1 MSDRPR
7 ILVIRFSSIG
17 DIVLTTP
24 VFRML
29 KEQMEPAPEIHFLT
43 KAAFGGLLSA
53 NPHIDRIHTIDKA
66 TAELDEVFKE
76 IHFDYIIDLHKNIR
90 SAMVKRSLKAL
101 DFTVD
106 KRNWDKWLLVRFG
119 KDRMNGLHI
128 VDRYLE
134 TVKLFGIEDDGKG
147 LDYFIPEGETVD
159 TNQYTS
165 KTFVAIALGAA
176 HVGKRMPE
184 ELITEACIALPFDI
198 VLLGGKEDQ
207 PEGERIALAA
217 GSHVHNA
224 AGKHSIHGSASLVQQ
239 AEVVISA
246 DTGLMHIAAA
256 FSKKVISVWGCTT
269 PSLGMSAFRPDPAS
283 IIIEPKGLDKRPCSK
298 LGNKCKYGEK
308 NRCIA
313 HVQTAQLVSAV
324 QTLFNL

>member
-17 DIVLTTP
+17 DIVLITP
-24 VFRML
+24 VLRVL

-43 KAAFGGLLSA
+43 KASFGGLLEA
-53 NPHIDRIHTIDKA
+53 NPHIDQIHTIDKA
-66 TAELDEVFKE
+66 TAELDDVFKD

-101 DFTVD
+101 DFTLD

-128 VDRYLE
+128 VDRYLD
-134 TVKLFGIEDDGKG
+134 TVKLFGIHDDGKG
-147 LDYFIPEGETVD
+147 LDYFIPEGEEVD
-159 TNQYTS
+159 PKTYTNKPY
-165 KTFVAIALGAA
+165 VAIALGAA
-176 HVGKRMPE
+176 HIGKRMPE
-184 ELITEACIALPFDI
+184 ALIQQVCEELPKEII
-198 VLLGGKEDQ
+198 LLGGKDDFD
-207 PEGERIALAA
+207 EGERIANVI
-217 GSHVHNA
+217 GNRVHNA

-256 FSKKVISVWGCTT
+256 FTKKIVSVWGCTT
-269 PSLGMSAFRPDPAS
+269 PSLGMSAFRPHPSS
-283 IIIEPKGLDKRPCSK
+283 IIVEPEGLDKRPCSK

-308 NRCIA
+308 NRCITQVKA
-313 HVQTAQLVSAV
+313 KQITSAV
-324 QTLFNL
+324 QELFNS